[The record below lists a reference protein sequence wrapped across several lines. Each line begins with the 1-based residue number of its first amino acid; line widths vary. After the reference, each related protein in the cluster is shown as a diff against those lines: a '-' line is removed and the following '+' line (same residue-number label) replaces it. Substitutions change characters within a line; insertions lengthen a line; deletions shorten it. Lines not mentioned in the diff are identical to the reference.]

1 MPTAARGE
9 EAMSMREHVIQELK
23 GLSDADLAQVAEF
36 LAFLRFRARR
46 HATPSL
52 DETQLAALYAEFAEE
67 DHALAE
73 EGMSDYAA
81 GLRKEDVE

>member
-1 MPTAARGE
+1 MPAAARGE
-9 EAMSMREHVIQELK
+9 QAMSMREHVIQELK
-23 GLSDADLAQVAEF
+23 SLSDADLAQVIEF

-46 HATPSL
+46 HATPAL

-67 DHALAE
+67 DRALAE

-81 GLRKEDVE
+81 GLRKEDAE

>member
-1 MPTAARGE
+1 
-9 EAMSMREHVIQELK
+9 MSIKDHVIQKLN
-23 GLSDADLAQVAEF
+23 SMNDADLAQVAEF

-67 DHALAE
+67 DRALAE

-81 GLRKEDVE
+81 GLRQEDIQ